1 VSEQA
6 AFNWRPIIRRR
17 IATGAVLFAVWA
29 LAIEARLVVLQV
41 VRHHELIDRAER
53 QSLRTIEAPA
63 KRGELVDR
71 NGRLLAYS
79 VDADT
84 IYAIP
89 SEVTEPAKTIAAL
102 CGALGDCTPRERA
115 AMAQRLAR
123 GKHFAFLR
131 RQVSEAKAQAV
142 QALNLDGVGFMKE
155 NRRFYPNRELAA
167 HLLGYV
173 GTDNV
178 GLHGIEAAYDSLIR
192 GKSGKVLVTIDARR
206 RTFQREERKPTSGA
220 SIELTI
226 DETLQHIVEREL
238 ENGVIENR
246 AAAGT
251 AVVMDPQTGEVL
263 AMANYP
269 TFNPNLYNTATPER
283 RRNRAVQELYEPGST
298 FKIVTASAAL
308 DEHLFTP
315 TDIIDV
321 SQGTIRFGARV
332 VSDMHRYGPLSM
344 TDVIVKS
351 SNVGAI
357 KMGLRLGPQRLG
369 LYVQRFGFG
378 RPSSPDFP
386 GESPGIV
393 WNPSKLTDSAVA
405 SVSMGYQVGVTPL
418 QMAAAVSAVANG
430 GTLYEPRVV
439 RAVVRDGVR
448 IPVPAKTVRRAI
460 TEDTAAKVR
469 DMMEAVVLRGTAT
482 AAKVPGYAVAGK
494 TGTAAKLVGGRY
506 SKSEYNASF
515 VGFVPAREPVF
526 TVIVVIDSPH
536 ARGYTGG
543 VVAAPVF
550 QRIAEAALRLQGVPP
565 TIDAAEPVHVERP
578 RPGIVDVVDRHPQ
591 PAPVLVPAVAS
602 ETAVVPDVRG
612 LSARAAVTTLS
623 RLGLTVRM
631 QGDGMVV
638 DQLPAANSPLEAG
651 AVATLLLGRDPAR
664 PPALL
669 AGASQ

>member
-1 VSEQA
+1 VSEQPP
-6 AFNWRPIIRRR
+6 FNWRPVVRRR
-17 IATGAVLFAVWA
+17 IATGAVLFACWA
-29 LAIEARLVVLQV
+29 VAIEARLLVLQV
-41 VRHHELIDRAER
+41 LRHDELTARAER
-53 QSLRTIEAPA
+53 QSSRTVEAPA
-63 KRGELVDR
+63 KRGELTDR
-71 NGRLLAYS
+71 HGRLLAYS
-79 VDADT
+79 VDAET
-84 IYAIP
+84 IFAIP
-89 SEVTEPAKTIAAL
+89 GEVEDHQKTIAAV
-102 CGALGDCTPRERA
+102 CGALGDCTAAERV
-115 AMAQRLAR
+115 AMEQRMDR
-123 GKHFAFLR
+123 GKYFAFVR

-142 QALNLDGVGFMKE
+142 RALNLDGIGFMKE

-173 GTDNV
+173 GTDNA

-192 GKSGKVLVTIDARR
+192 GKSGKILVSVDARR
-206 RTFQREERKPTSGA
+206 RTFQREERAPTSGA

-238 ENGVIENR
+238 KNGVIENR

-251 AVVMDPQTGEVL
+251 AVVMDPHTGEVL

-269 TFNPNLYNTATPER
+269 TFNPNQYNTVTPER

-315 TDIIDV
+315 SDIIDV
-321 SQGTIRFGARV
+321 SAGRISFGSRV
-332 VSDMHRYGPLSM
+332 VYDMHRYGPLTM

-357 KMGLRLGPQRLG
+357 KMGLRLGPERLG

-378 RPSSPDFP
+378 RPSSSDFP

-393 WNPSKLTDSAVA
+393 WNPSKLTDSALA

-418 QMAAAVSAVANG
+418 QMAAATSAVANG

-448 IPVPAKTVRRAI
+448 SAVKPKVVHHPITPA
-460 TEDTAAKVR
+460 TAAELVG
-469 DMMEAVVLRGTAT
+469 MMEAVVQRGTAT
-482 AAKVPGYAVAGK
+482 AAKVPGYSVAGK

-506 SKSEYNASF
+506 SKSDYNASF
-515 VGFVPAREPVF
+515 VGFVPSRDPVF

-543 VVAAPVF
+543 AVAAPVF
-550 QRIAEAALRLQGVPP
+550 QRIAESALRLHGVPP
-565 TIDAAEPVHVERP
+565 TMDGVAPVYVERS
-578 RPGIVDVVDRHPQ
+578 RGGIVDVRDER
-591 PAPVLVPAVAS
+591 PAPATVVVPAVAS
-602 ETAVVPDVRG
+602 ETAVVPDLRG
-612 LSARAAVTTLS
+612 LGAREALQTLA
-623 RLGLTVRM
+623 RLGLTVRL
-631 QGDGMVV
+631 QGDGVVV
-638 DQLPAANSPLEAG
+638 DQLPAANSPLEPG
-651 AVATLLLGRDPAR
+651 AAATLLLGRDPAR
-664 PPALL
+664 PPILS